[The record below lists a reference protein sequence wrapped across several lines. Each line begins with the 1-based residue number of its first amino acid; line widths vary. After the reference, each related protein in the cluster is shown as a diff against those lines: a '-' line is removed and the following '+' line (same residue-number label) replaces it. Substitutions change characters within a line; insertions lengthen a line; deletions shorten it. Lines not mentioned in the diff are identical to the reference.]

1 MVKPMW
7 RTVAEVACTIV
18 SAGVYGLTH
27 VLPASPVNLAIRF
40 VSLMVSIVSAGITIV
55 DALCRG
61 LRGALRDAIAEGIR
75 EVLKDVEGIVDVT
88 AVAISSQITRKPV
101 EELYGPYLRAKR
113 EARELIE
120 QAR

>member
-1 MVKPMW
+1 MW
-7 RTVAEVACTIV
+7 RTIAEVACTIV
-18 SAGVYGLTH
+18 SACVYGLTH

-75 EVLKDVEGIVDVT
+75 DVLKDVESIVDVT
-88 AVAISSQITRKPV
+88 AVAISSQITRKTV